1 MRTPT
6 RIRRTAARIATGT
19 LLTTLALGLVAAPG
33 LAEEVA
39 PATPGPH
46 TIPES
51 PILPEDMGLPAPE
64 EPGFT
69 CEDWRDL
76 HEIYPGLPWADTPE
90 CPVEEDEADASGP
103 TFPVDE
109 IPLPDGV
116 EEIPLP
122 FDPGEVPLP
131 LDPGGAADDEEEER
145 PEEDATPEGEDSS
158 EDDDTD
164 DSTDDPDD
172 ASEGADDTE
181 DAGDGSDDGSGDGGD
196 DGSRDT
202 EVEGTSTEAGPD
214 ASDGTAAGSDE
225 TPTPTRVDAGA
236 GGSVLTVD
244 RRDAILVVGLVL
256 ALGMVITGGV
266 LLARS
271 TRA

>member
-51 PILPEDMGLPAPE
+51 PILPEDMDLPAPE
-64 EPGFT
+64 EPGFS
-69 CEDWRDL
+69 CKEWREL
-76 HEIYPGLPWADTPE
+76 HEIFPGLPWADTPE
-90 CPVEEDEADASGP
+90 CPVEEDEADEDGSGP
-103 TFPVDE
+103 AFPVDE
-109 IPLPDGV
+109 IPLPDGI
-116 EEIPLP
+116 EEIPVP

-131 LDPGGAADDEEEER
+131 LDPGGATDDEEDET
-145 PEEDATPEGEDSS
+145 PEEEDTGGGS
-158 EDDDTD
+158 
-164 DSTDDPDD
+164 DDPDD
-172 ASEGADDTE
+172 ASEGVDDAE
-181 DAGDGSDDGSGDGGD
+181 DTGD
-196 DGSRDT
+196 DESRDT
-202 EVEGTSTEAGPD
+202 EVEDSSTEAGSD
-214 ASDGTAAGSDE
+214 ASGATAAGSDE
-225 TPTPTRVDAGA
+225 TPIPTRVDAGA

-244 RRDAILVVGLVL
+244 RQDAILVAGLVL
-256 ALGMVITGGV
+256 ALGMVVTGGV